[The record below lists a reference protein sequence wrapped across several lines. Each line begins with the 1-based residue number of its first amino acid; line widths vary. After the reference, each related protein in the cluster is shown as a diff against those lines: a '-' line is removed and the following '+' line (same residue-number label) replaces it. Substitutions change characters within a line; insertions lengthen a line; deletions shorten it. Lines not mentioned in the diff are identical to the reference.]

1 VLNRLQNGQG
11 SKVYKAF
18 NQTGFNI
25 MADSVLEGRRA
36 VMFVC
41 GDDEAGKSIVLKL
54 TEEVGFEAI
63 NAGKLSS
70 ARLLE
75 PTPCWIKLASAYG
88 QGRNFAFAIVSRS

>member
-1 VLNRLQNGQG
+1 
-11 SKVYKAF
+11 
-18 NQTGFNI
+18 

-70 ARLLE
+70 ARLLD
-75 PTPCWIKLASAYG
+75 PTPWIKLASAYG
-88 QGRNFAFAIVSRS
+88 QGRNFALP

>member
-1 VLNRLQNGQG
+1 MGKGLQ
-11 SKVYKAF
+11 AF

-63 NAGKLSS
+63 NAGKLSLPGS
-70 ARLLE
+70 WN
-75 PTPCWIKLASAYG
+75 PTRHALD
-88 QGRNFAFAIVSRS
+88 

>member
-1 VLNRLQNGQG
+1 
-11 SKVYKAF
+11 
-18 NQTGFNI
+18 

-41 GDDEAGKSIVLKL
+41 GDDEAGKPLKL

-75 PTPCWIKLASAYG
+75 PYAMLWIKLASAYG
-88 QGRNFAFAIVSRS
+88 RRNFAFAIVKRS

>member
-1 VLNRLQNGQG
+1 
-11 SKVYKAF
+11 
-18 NQTGFNI
+18 

-75 PTPCWIKLASAYG
+75 PYAMLD
-88 QGRNFAFAIVSRS
+88 

>member
-1 VLNRLQNGQG
+1 LTVGFTTSGAEQVAEWEG

-41 GDDEAGKSIVLKL
+41 GDDEAGKSI
-54 TEEVGFEAI
+54 AQ
-63 NAGKLSS
+63 AD
-70 ARLLE
+70 
-75 PTPCWIKLASAYG
+75 
-88 QGRNFAFAIVSRS
+88 

>member
-1 VLNRLQNGQG
+1 
-11 SKVYKAF
+11 
-18 NQTGFNI
+18 

-41 GDDEAGKSIVLKL
+41 GDDEAGNPSILKL

-75 PTPCWIKLASAYG
+75 PTLLPPTVRTQLHFCHSKAK
-88 QGRNFAFAIVSRS
+88 QR

>member
-1 VLNRLQNGQG
+1 
-11 SKVYKAF
+11 
-18 NQTGFNI
+18 
-25 MADSVLEGRRA
+25 
-36 VMFVC
+36 MFVC

-75 PTPCWIKLASAYG
+75 PTPCFGLSSLPPTVRTQLRFCHSAKLKVGALTTKE
-88 QGRNFAFAIVSRS
+88 NMLWNMHLD